1 MKLKTVYNLDKNF
14 YIILRNATTLLI
26 FSIAWTVL
34 EKNGLNTKRKWLLIN
49 IKQKKTKGFGKL
61 MKNSTN
67 KENFNNK
74 LQLKKILTL
83 LLIIKSI
90 STIK

>member
-49 IKQKKTKGFGKL
+49 IKQKKNKGVWQVNEKL
-61 MKNSTN
+61 YKQR
-67 KENFNNK
+67 KF
-74 LQLKKILTL
+74 
-83 LLIIKSI
+83 
-90 STIK
+90 

>member
-49 IKQKKTKGFGKL
+49 IKQNKNKGVWQVNEKL
-61 MKNSTN
+61 YKQR
-67 KENFNNK
+67 KF
-74 LQLKKILTL
+74 
-83 LLIIKSI
+83 
-90 STIK
+90 